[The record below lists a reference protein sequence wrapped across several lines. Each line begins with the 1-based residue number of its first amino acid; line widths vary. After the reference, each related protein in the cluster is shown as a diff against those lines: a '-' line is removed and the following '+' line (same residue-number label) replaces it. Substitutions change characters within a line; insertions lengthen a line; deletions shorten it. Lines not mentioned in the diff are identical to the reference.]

1 MDKYNGLQ
9 TKLPRYFPLFFFF
22 SFDFEYAE
30 NEVTIHSVRDS
41 EIERSHNMFVIA
53 TGVGDNSNL
62 IEKPLLN
69 TSSEI
74 V

>member
-1 MDKYNGLQ
+1 MVCKQNYQGISH
-9 TKLPRYFPLFFFF
+9 FFFFF